1 MSFAES
7 AILLVLTAVLTGLG
21 VPYVKGRIDD
31 RKLEKQKV
39 FDDERLRAQT
49 RYEAGLARQ
58 TKVIEAQAQLLDEL
72 AETLWGYQ
80 KMLLKITYY
89 AVTGDKEKHRAAFLE
104 YDDQSWD
111 ALETLLGL
119 ISKSRRLASVEV
131 HDRLERLYW
140 TLVFELDNE
149 IISLSRKDAD
159 DGVVAQ
165 GWSQLQSRL
174 TGDIR
179 AEIDGVLADL
189 AAQLRLSETTPE
201 IAEPSASA

>member
-1 MSFAES
+1 MTFAES

-39 FDDERLRAQT
+39 FDDERDRAQT
-49 RYEAGLARQ
+49 RFEAGLARQ

-80 KMLLKITYY
+80 KLLLKITYY
-89 AVTGDKEKHRAAFLE
+89 AVTGNSEKHRAAYSE

-111 ALETLLGL
+111 RLGTLLGL

-131 HDRLERLYW
+131 HDRLDRLYW
-140 TLVFELDNE
+140 KLVVELDGKV
-149 IISLSRKDAD
+149 ISLSRKDAD
-159 DGVVAQ
+159 DAVVAQ
-165 GWSQLQSRL
+165 GW
-174 TGDIR
+174 R
-179 AEIDGVLADL
+179 AAEHAH
-189 AAQLRLSETTPE
+189 LRDQGRDRRHPCR
-201 IAEPSASA
+201 PRCSAPLV

>member
-1 MSFAES
+1 M
-7 AILLVLTAVLTGLG
+7 LTAVLTGLG

-31 RKLEKQKV
+31 RKLEKQKA

-49 RYEAGLARQ
+49 RFEAGLARQ

-89 AVTGDKEKHRAAFLE
+89 AVTGNSEKHRVAFRE

-111 ALETLLGL
+111 RLGTLLGL

-131 HDRLERLYW
+131 HDRLDRLYW
-140 TLVFELDNE
+140 KLVIELDGE
-149 IISLSRKDAD
+149 IISLSRGDAD
-159 DGVVAQ
+159 DGVMDSPA
-165 GWSQLQSRL
+165 WRKLQNSL
-174 TGDIR
+174 TNEMR

-189 AAQLRLSETTPE
+189 AAQLRLSETATR
-201 IAEPSASA
+201 